1 MKTNKSYHVFMLLSA
16 IGVLIWSIIHPEK
29 FITWVAEAL
38 PVIIFVSILVITYKK
53 FTFTNIAYVFI
64 WINVILV
71 LIGAHYTYP
80 KVPFFNWIRDMFN
93 LSRNHY
99 DRFVHFFYGA
109 TAFTVI
115 REFFVRRNI
124 LNKKKWLLP
133 VVISICLASSTIYEL
148 VEFAAALIMGEGNA
162 KDFLAMQGDIWDT
175 QWDITMALIGVFI
188 AMLFVKKYHDKA
200 M

>member
-1 MKTNKSYHVFMLLSA
+1 MRTNKSYHVFMLLSA
-16 IGVLIWSIIHPEK
+16 IGVLIWSIIHFEK

-38 PVIIFVSILVITYKK
+38 PAIIFVSILVITYKK

-148 VEFAAALIMGEGNA
+148 VEFAAALIMGEGNT
-162 KDFLAMQGDIWDT
+162 KDFLAMQGDVWDT
-175 QWDITMALIGVFI
+175 QWDITMALIGVLI
-188 AMLFVKKYHDKA
+188 AMLFVKRYHDKA